1 MATNE
6 RFHGIILILFK
17 KRTETMQLNEEM
29 TIFSIFLPSE
39 IIILQTRFGT
49 YITVIEDW
57 DSQFSMHSIFI
68 IRQSFLYTVFL
79 KNSSIHF
86 LCRNLTK
93 TDIVIAILTLITHKH
108 RIVKINVVP
117 FCFVHFYLSIAWIL
131 WTTNI
136 LLISIMD
143 EI

>member
-49 YITVIEDW
+49 YIKVIED
-57 DSQFSMHSIFI
+57 
-68 IRQSFLYTVFL
+68 
-79 KNSSIHF
+79 
-86 LCRNLTK
+86 
-93 TDIVIAILTLITHKH
+93 
-108 RIVKINVVP
+108 
-117 FCFVHFYLSIAWIL
+117 
-131 WTTNI
+131 
-136 LLISIMD
+136 
-143 EI
+143 